1 MDFTWMPQLAAAVAV
16 IATYTLLVRRMNK
29 YEFLQDRIRHEIGMD
44 ESGNMLDKKSYRCDS
59 DVVRDVVNRSI
70 KEGSIRMNPDTKRGA

>member
-44 ESGNMLDKKSYRCDS
+44 ENGNMIDPNRYRRDS
-59 DVVRDVVNRSI
+59 DVVRDVVNKGL
-70 KEGSIRMNPDTKRGA
+70 KEGSIRVNPETKRGA

>member
-1 MDFTWMPQLAAAVAV
+1 MDLTWMPQLAAAVAV

-44 ESGNMLDKKSYRCDS
+44 EFGNMIDKKSYRCDS
-59 DVVRDVVNRSI
+59 DVVRDVVNRGL